1 MSKKI
6 HLSWH
11 DIELYL
17 KEKVEKRELA
27 QKKDHYINEL
37 NEVKQDLLEYK
48 NDTNLYKVEYSLY
61 KERLEKNREVLE
73 GLQLIF
79 PEDKDL
85 ALIIKDLNV

>member
-1 MSKKI
+1 MSKKT

-17 KEKVEKRELA
+17 KEKTEKRELA

-37 NEVKQDLLEYK
+37 IEIKNDLLEYRE
-48 NDTNLYKVEYSLY
+48 NRNLYDVEWGLY

-73 GLQLIF
+73 GLQMIF
-79 PEDKDL
+79 PEDDSL
-85 ALIIKDLNV
+85 IIIIKDLNK